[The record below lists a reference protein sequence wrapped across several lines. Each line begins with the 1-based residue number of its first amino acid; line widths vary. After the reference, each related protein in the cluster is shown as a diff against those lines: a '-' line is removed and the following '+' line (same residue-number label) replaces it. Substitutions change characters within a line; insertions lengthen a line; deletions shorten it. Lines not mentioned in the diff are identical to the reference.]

1 MKEWLQ
7 RYFSQW
13 FALEKVTSAYNRLEV
28 IRQKGKLVLNA
39 PHVNYSFGSL
49 HEVFQSV
56 FRQLAPDFSQIKSV
70 LILGF
75 GAGSVAHILQKENG
89 CPCSI
94 TGVEIDEEVIA
105 LAKKHFGLGE
115 LKNLDI
121 HISDAAGFL
130 SKETKP
136 YHFIVVDIFL
146 DHRTPEK
153 FLHSAF
159 LKTLYDHL
167 LPGGT
172 VLFNYLIYDHEAREK
187 AVVFEEIFRET
198 FQPSHRLTFKGHS
211 KNIVFTGRKSYR

>member
-1 MKEWLQ
+1 MAHILQ
-7 RYFSQW
+7 KLFPQW
-13 FALEKVTSAYNRLEV
+13 FPVEKRISGHNTLEV

-49 HEVFQSV
+49 HEVFQSA
-56 FRQLAPDFSQIKSV
+56 FRQLSTDFSQMKSV

-89 CPCSI
+89 CPCPI

-121 HISDAAGFL
+121 HISDAAAFL

-153 FLHSAF
+153 FLHAAF

-198 FQPSHRLTFKGHS
+198 FQHFRRLTFKGHP